1 MMRPCYIIKMMMYRA
16 RMFYIIRSQRQ
27 ESAVIERRSSAGG
40 ASEGKRGAR
49 NLQRLFF
56 IDFRAYFLGQVSRA
70 DIAEFF
76 GISLAAA
83 TRDLAAYIREHGGR
97 IVLDGTAKIYRP
109 SQDFVPVFE
118 HPVEQVLSALSQ
130 GLGEAQSDQPRSLI
144 PAAFPRP
151 LSLPKPE
158 LLAPVTRAIHQ
169 QRVIK
174 VGYHSY
180 SSGQTERELRPHALV
195 NNGSRWHVRAYDR
208 RRGDFNDFV
217 LARMSSVEVLPASGM
232 RPEEAVTQDIQWT
245 RIVELE
251 LVPHPFQERPEIT
264 SMDFDMKGDLL
275 RVRERAALVGYLL
288 RQWNVDCSPRHT
300 EKSPPETNPSERKG
314 DEIRL
319 WLRNHLALYGVDSAK
334 MAPGYVPPTS

>member
-1 MMRPCYIIKMMMYRA
+1 MIGE
-16 RMFYIIRSQRQ
+16 RSTATALGV
-27 ESAVIERRSSAGG
+27 ESSA
-40 ASEGKRGAR
+40 K
-49 NLQRLFF
+49 NLRRLFF

-70 DIAEFF
+70 DIADFF
-76 GISLAAA
+76 GISPAAA

-97 IVLDGTAKIYRP
+97 IVLDGTTKTYRP
-109 SQDFVPVFE
+109 APDFVPVFA

-151 LSLPKPE
+151 LSLPKLE

-169 QRVIK
+169 QRAIK
-174 VGYHSY
+174 VVYHSY
-180 SSGQTERELRPHALV
+180 RSGQNERELRPHALV

-208 RRGDFNDFV
+208 RRGEFIDFV
-217 LARMSSVEVLPASGM
+217 LTRMSSVEVLPASAL

-251 LVPHPFQERPEIT
+251 LVPHPFQDKPEIAR
-264 SMDFDMKGDLL
+264 MDFDMKGDLL
-275 RVRERAALVGYLL
+275 RVRERAALAGYLL
-288 RQWNVDCSPRHT
+288 RQWNVDCSPNHT
-300 EKSPPETNPSERKG
+300 EKSPPDTERSARKG

-334 MAPGYVPPTS
+334 MAPGYVAPTTGA

>member
-1 MMRPCYIIKMMMYRA
+1 MID
-16 RMFYIIRSQRQ
+16 
-27 ESAVIERRSSAGG
+27 EERNITATTGEPSV
-40 ASEGKRGAR
+40 K
-49 NLQRLFF
+49 NLRRLLF
-56 IDFRAYFLGQVSRA
+56 IDFRAYFLGQISRA
-70 DIAEFF
+70 DIADFF
-76 GISLAAA
+76 GISPAAA

-97 IVLDGTAKIYRP
+97 IVLDGTTKTYRP
-109 SQDFVPVFE
+109 APDFAPVFE
-118 HPVEQVLSALSQ
+118 HPIELVLSALSQ
-130 GLGEAQSDQPRSLI
+130 GLGEARRDQPKSLI

-151 LSLPKPE
+151 LSLPKLE

-169 QRVIK
+169 QRAIK

-217 LARMSSVEVLPASGM
+217 LARMSSVEVLPASAV
-232 RPEEAVTQDIQWT
+232 RPEEAVAQDIQWT

-264 SMDFDMKGDLL
+264 RMDFDMKSDLL
-275 RVRERAALVGYLL
+275 RVKERAALVGYLL
-288 RQWNVDCSPRHT
+288 RQWNVDCSPKHT
-300 EKSPPETNPSERKG
+300 EKSPPGTEPSARMG

-334 MAPGYVPPTS
+334 MAPGYVPPAD